1 MKVNSN
7 ITFFI
12 GLFLSGI
19 IMLFYI
25 SPSLYVNE
33 SYIVIN
39 DDEYFDYVFELID
52 GAETSIH
59 IVLFEIKYYDK
70 YPDSKINL
78 LVEKLIDKNKNG
90 VDVKI
95 IVDQFLTDPRA
106 VEILNQTGVNIKYD
120 STTRTTHSKLIIID
134 EKIVIIG
141 STNWSHYSLT
151 KNRESNIALN
161 NKEIAKNFESYFEE
175 VWINS

>member
-12 GLFLSGI
+12 GLFLGGI

-25 SPSLYVNE
+25 SPSLYVDE
-33 SYIVIN
+33 SYIVIS
-39 DDEYFDYVFELID
+39 DDEYFDYVYELIES
-52 GAETSIH
+52 AESSIH

-70 YPDSKINL
+70 YPDSDVNK
-78 LVEKLIDKNKNG
+78 LVEQLIDKNQKG

-95 IVDQFLTDPRA
+95 IVDQFLTDDRA
-106 VEILNQTGVNIKYD
+106 VELLSKTGVDIKYD
-120 STTRTTHSKLIIID
+120 STSRTTHSKLIIID
-134 EKIVIIG
+134 ERIVIIG
-141 STNWSHYSLT
+141 STNWSYYSLT

-161 NKEIAKNFESYFEE
+161 NKEIAEEFENYFEE
-175 VWINS
+175 VWSN

>member
-12 GLFLSGI
+12 GLFLGGV

-25 SPSLYVNE
+25 SPSMYVDE
-33 SYIVIN
+33 SYIIIN
-39 DDEYFDYVFELID
+39 DDEYFDYVFELVD
-52 GAETSIH
+52 RAESSIH

-70 YPDSKINL
+70 YPDSDVNR
-78 LVEKLIDKNKNG
+78 LVEKLIEKNQEG

-95 IVDQFLTDPRA
+95 IVDQFLTDDRA
-106 VEILNQTGVNIKYD
+106 VELLKKTGVDIKYD
-120 STTRTTHSKLIIID
+120 STSRTTHSKLLIID
-134 EKIVIIG
+134 KKIVIIG
-141 STNWSHYSLT
+141 STNWSYYSFT

-161 NKEIAKNFESYFEE
+161 NQEIAEQFENYFEE
-175 VWINS
+175 VWTS